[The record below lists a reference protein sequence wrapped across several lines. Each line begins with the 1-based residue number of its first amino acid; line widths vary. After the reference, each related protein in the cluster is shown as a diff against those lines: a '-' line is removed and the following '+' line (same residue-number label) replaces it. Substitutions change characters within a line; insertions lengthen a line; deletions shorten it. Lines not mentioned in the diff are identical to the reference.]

1 MRQLLS
7 FAAIVITLFSCVCG
21 CGDGRL
27 PLGEISGNVTL
38 DGKPLAKGQVEFIGA
53 KRRAYGAVEEGKIVE
68 VTTYEV
74 GDGVPVGMHQVAI
87 RPKIDESLLMSPKGA
102 AAFSSGKSVP
112 KKYHRVG
119 TSGLSVEVVSGEN
132 KVSFELS
139 SKE

>member
-1 MRQLLS
+1 MEESSLS
-7 FAAIVITLFSCVCG
+7 SLFDPSQ
-21 CGDGRL
+21 
-27 PLGEISGNVTL
+27 ST
-38 DGKPLAKGQVEFIGA
+38 
-53 KRRAYGAVEEGKIVE
+53 
-68 VTTYEV
+68 
-74 GDGVPVGMHQVAI
+74 
-87 RPKIDESLLMSPKGA
+87 PKIDESLLMSPKGA